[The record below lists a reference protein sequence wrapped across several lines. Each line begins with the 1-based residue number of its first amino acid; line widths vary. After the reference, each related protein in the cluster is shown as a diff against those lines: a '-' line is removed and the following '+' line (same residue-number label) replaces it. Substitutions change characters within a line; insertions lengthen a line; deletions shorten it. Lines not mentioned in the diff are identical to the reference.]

1 MKEMMMP
8 STSDPSSPSLA
19 LNIEREDVRRLATLA
34 RLHLT
39 PEEEARCVTHVQ
51 TVLSYVTKLS
61 HVNTDG
67 IEPMA
72 HAVEVLALIRE
83 DRVTNQPNTEALLLN
98 APARMDNF
106 FVVPRIID

>member
-1 MKEMMMP
+1 MP
-8 STSDPSSPSLA
+8 SPLDPSSPLLA

-39 PEEEARCVTHVQ
+39 PEEEATCVTHVR

-67 IEPMA
+67 IEPTA
-72 HAVEVLALIRE
+72 HAVEVPALMRE

-98 APARMDNF
+98 APAHANEF
-106 FVVPRIID
+106 FAVPRVID